1 MGSPSL
7 PGNTI
12 CQPLFINPFTFILQ
26 RKSLGLT
33 LTAIGLA
40 PIIPYWIMPMGIF
53 VYLRA
58 SRLPFLTG
66 SLLPV
71 AVATALAYL
80 TDHTWNFL
88 FFGLTALGVA
98 ALQVGANLIN
108 DYYDSF
114 GSDPLNRNFTPFSGG
129 SRVIQDGRMSPV
141 QVRTLAYLMLGLGV
155 GCGLG
160 LIYLGRPWVALASAC
175 WVWRAALFY
184 SASPVQLMSGGLGEI
199 LIFLAF
205 GPLLTWG
212 AYYVQTG
219 KLSLVGAAVSLPLAF
234 LITAIIWINE
244 FPDLEADLAAG
255 KHHLVARLGLQGLPL
270 GLCRPHVR
278 PVCQSVRAHGNI
290 PSARSHRGRPGA
302 PAPGGAGRAPGLP
315 HPAHGPGVRP
325 RPGPHHPDPLPHGP
339 DPHPGLAV
347 CGLVEIKIAVSYQL
361 SAKTDDCYQVVSIQI
376 FIFIVGADLCVRPWV
391 AEVRFTH
398 LQWLAG

>member
-1 MGSPSL
+1 
-7 PGNTI
+7 
-12 CQPLFINPFTFILQ
+12 
-26 RKSLGLT
+26 
-33 LTAIGLA
+33 
-40 PIIPYWIMPMGIF
+40 MGIF

-66 SLLPV
+66 SVLPV

-80 TDHTWNFL
+80 TEHTWNFL

-129 SRVIQDGRMSPV
+129 SRVIQDGRMSPG

-160 LIYLGRPWVALASAC
+160 LMYLGRPWVALAGLLGLA
-175 WVWRAALFY
+175 AALFY
-184 SASPVQLMSGGLGEI
+184 SASPLQLMSGGLGEI

-244 FPDLEADLAAG
+244 FPDLDADLAAG
-255 KHHLVARLGLQGLPL
+255 KRHLVARLGLRLSRWVYAGLMFAPFISLFLLIEIFRLPDLTVAALVPLPL
-270 GLCRPHVR
+270 A
-278 PVCQSVRAHGNI
+278 VRAV
-290 PSARSHRGRPGA
+290 RLVFRR
-302 PAPGGAGRAPGLP
+302 
-315 HPAHGPGVRP
+315 PAHGPRIRP
-325 RPGPHHPDPLPHGP
+325 RPGPHHPDPFPHGP
-339 DPHPGLAV
+339 DPHPGPALR
-347 CGLVEIKIAVSYQL
+347 GLVAIKIAVSCQL
-361 SAKTDDCYQVVSIQI
+361 SAFSFQP
-376 FIFIVGADLCVRPWV
+376 RPMID
-391 AEVRFTH
+391 EVM
-398 LQWLAG
+398 